1 MNELDEGRGVYVF
14 LALMSAG
21 ARGEKHEQGPQA
33 LSARI
38 DDVVGNPIDEGNL
51 AVKTMFDDPVDGL

>member
-1 MNELDEGRGVYVF
+1 MNEFDESRGLYVL

-21 ARGEKHEQGPQA
+21 AGGQEHEERAQA

-38 DDVVGNPIDEGNL
+38 NNVVGHPIDEGNL
-51 AVKTMFDDPVDGL
+51 AI